1 MASMKELLTVL
12 HEAGVEFSFR
22 PGAVEWLMAVAERR
36 GIRLESE
43 DEAALMRFQEPAAI
57 KPDFLVNV
65 MYHPQLAIPA
75 RRPRPD
81 KPQKPQARPLPK
93 NGLPPWGQMEER
105 LIAAKDTLIIPI
117 DWWINEGELPRP
129 EDWDLWVDHIVERI
143 DYLLWPECKP
153 GDDCV
158 PDRDDIVALMDADFS
173 LLDDLHDNLQLPIP
187 SEYPTQVFHNEL
199 FDEED
204 DGSTPFG
211 TNYERYDPTLSARI
225 LHGLPDIISAG
236 MADKVGTLDLQ
247 LKQRF
252 QRPRAHQVAFLQRR
266 TNYNYRWARTANT
279 PSLVSGHC
287 LQASIG
293 GCTAYVALASDL
305 SGNTKSL
312 TSLAQLTVDIGDRR
326 NYAGVHYPSDNLASW
341 YVAFQLIPHVFSGE
355 EQKLN
360 PALFLWLAISQRSDV
375 FRAIKGYKKSGGGE
389 SPYAKMLAEIEKMG
403 KEAEARGG
411 PDGGKI
417 LTRLFSI
424 NKRLRES

>member
-1 MASMKELLTVL
+1 MASMKELLAVFR
-12 HEAGVEFSFR
+12 EAGVELSFR
-22 PGAVEWLMAVAERR
+22 PGAVEWLIAVAEKR

-43 DEAALMRFQEPAAI
+43 DEAALMRFEEPRSI

-75 RRPRPD
+75 RRPRPA
-81 KPQKPQARPLPK
+81 KAQKPEARPLPK

-105 LIAAKDTLIIPI
+105 LVAAKDTLVIPI
-117 DWWINEGELPRP
+117 DWWIKEGELPGR
-129 EDWDLWVDHIVERI
+129 EDWDLWVDDIVERI
-143 DYLLWPECKP
+143 DYLLWPEYKP
-153 GDDCV
+153 GDSSV
-158 PDRDDIVALMDADFS
+158 PDRDDIANLMDADFS

-187 SEYPTQVFHNEL
+187 AEYPTQVFHNE
-199 FDEED
+199 FFTEED
-204 DGSTPFG
+204 DGTTPFG
-211 TNYERYDPTLSARI
+211 TGYERYDPTLPARI
-225 LHGLPDIISAG
+225 LRDLPIIFSAG

-252 QRPRAHQVAFLQRR
+252 QRPRAHQVAFLQNR

-279 PSLVSGHC
+279 PSLVSAHC
-287 LQASIG
+287 LQASLG

-312 TSLAQLTVDIGDRR
+312 TSLAQFTVDIGDRR

-341 YVAFQLIPHVFSGE
+341 YVAFKLIPQVFTTE

-360 PALFLWLAISQRSDV
+360 PALFLWLALNLRSDV
-375 FRAIKGYKKSGGGE
+375 FKAIQSYNKSRRGE

-417 LTRLFSI
+417 LARLFSKD
-424 NKRLRES
+424 KRPRES